1 MKKITALLLILCL
14 VCSCFSGCGKHE
26 EAPYVPT
33 GDAILLEGQDPE
45 DFIVEEESPPVTL
58 AYNPE
63 MSLNPLIGYSQNNR
77 VLFSL
82 IYQPLFTVN
91 SRREAEPIL
100 CSAFQVAP
108 SNMIYTCYIESSAKF
123 SDGSQVTAE
132 DVIASYQYAMANDYY
147 ESRFKY
153 YLAEVK
159 LSSDGSGV
167 TFMLNTPFENFPMLL
182 DVPIVRAEDVES
194 EHPLG
199 SGPYTFHG
207 SGLNASL
214 VKVPNWWPDA
224 ADKAAAEGSRKFHVH
239 VPVQA
244 NVIHLVTAETDSQV
258 RDEFEFGDV
267 SLVVANPLSD
277 SYADFRCDYELWN
290 VDSGVFLYVGCNVQW
305 SRYFN
310 DGFLRQKLTYAI
322 DRETIIQRYYNN
334 RAQLAT
340 LATSPSSIH
349 YNESLA
355 KNYGFEPLKFIDAIS
370 GWNIPADPDNP
381 GKKMTL
387 LVNSDDSARVRAAR
401 YIAACLTEYGLP
413 TGTLECS
420 GQNYEAVLRANNWD
434 IYLGQTRLPPNMDLS
449 EFFRNWGELSSGG
462 LPTDSLLDLCKDT
475 LENSG
480 NTQDLLKLIADD
492 GRIIPVLFGYHAVYA
507 ERGLFD
513 DLDPTRDNAF
523 YYSMGKTMIGI
534 QIDTVYE

>member
-1 MKKITALLLILCL
+1 MKKLTALLLSFCL
-14 VCSCFSGCGKHE
+14 LCSCFSGCGTAE
-26 EAPYVPT
+26 EEPYVPT

-82 IYQPLFTVN
+82 MYQGLFTVN
-91 SRREAEPIL
+91 SNYEAVPIL

-108 SNMIYTCYIESSAKF
+108 SNMIYTCYIEPNARF

-132 DVIASYQYAMANDYY
+132 DVIASYQYAMEHDYY
-147 ESRFKY
+147 KARFRY
-153 YLAEVK
+153 HLAEVK
-159 LSSDGSGV
+159 LSSDGTGV
-167 TFMLNTPFENFPMLL
+167 TFMLNTPYENFPMLL
-182 DVPIVRAEDVES
+182 DVPIVRAEDVEA

-214 VKVPNWWPDA
+214 NRVPNWW
-224 ADKAAAEGSRKFHVH
+224 ADVDI
-239 VPVQA
+239 PVRA
-244 NVIHLVTAETDSQV
+244 PVIHLVTAENDAQV

-267 SLVVANPLSD
+267 SLVVANPMSD

-290 VDSGVFLYVGCNVQW
+290 VDSGVFLYIGCNIGW
-305 SRYFN
+305 SKYFD
-310 DGFLRQKLTYAI
+310 DGYLRTKLTYAI

-340 LATSPSSIH
+340 LAISPSSPH
-349 YNESLA
+349 YNQTLA
-355 KNYGFEPLKFIDAIS
+355 ANYAFDPLKFIDAMS
-370 GWNIPADPDNP
+370 GWNIPKDPTQPD
-381 GKKMTL
+381 KKMVL

-420 GQNYEAVLRANNWD
+420 SQNYEAVLRANNWD

-449 EFFRNWGELSSGG
+449 EFFRPWGELRPGG
-462 LPTDSLLDLCKDT
+462 LENENILNMCKDT

-480 NTQDLLKLIADD
+480 TTYDLLKLIADD

-513 DLDPTRDNAF
+513 KLSPTRDNAF
-523 YYSMGKTMIGI
+523 YYSMGKTLLGI

>member
-1 MKKITALLLILCL
+1 MKKLTALLLSFCL
-14 VCSCFSGCGKHE
+14 LCSCLSGCGTVDQE
-26 EAPYVPT
+26 PYVPT

-45 DFIVEEESPPVTL
+45 DFVEEEESPPVTL

-82 IYQPLFTVN
+82 MYQGLFTVN
-91 SRREAEPIL
+91 SNQEAVPIL

-108 SNMIYTCYIESSAKF
+108 SNMIYTCYIEPNARF

-132 DVIASYQYAMANDYY
+132 DVIASYQYAMEHDYY
-147 ESRFKY
+147 EARFRY

-159 LSSDGSGV
+159 LSSDGTGV
-167 TFMLNTPFENFPMLL
+167 TFMLNTPYENFPMLL
-182 DVPIVRAEDVES
+182 DVPIVRAEDVEA

-199 SGPYTFHG
+199 SGPYTFQG

-214 VKVPNWWPDA
+214 NRVPNWW
-224 ADKAAAEGSRKFHVH
+224 ADVDI
-239 VPVQA
+239 PVRAQ
-244 NVIHLVTAETDSQV
+244 VIHLVTAENDAQV

-267 SLVVANPLSD
+267 SLVVANPMSD

-290 VDSGVFLYVGCNVQW
+290 VDSGVFLYLGCNVGW
-305 SRYFN
+305 SKYFN
-310 DGFLRQKLTYAI
+310 DGYLRTKLTYAI

-340 LATSPSSIH
+340 LAITPSSPH
-349 YNESLA
+349 YNQTLA
-355 KNYGFEPLKFIDAIS
+355 ANYAFDPLKFIDAMS
-370 GWNIPADPDNP
+370 GWNIPKDPAQPD
-381 GKKMTL
+381 KKMTL
-387 LVNSDDSARVRAAR
+387 LVNSDDSARLRAAR

-420 GQNYEAVLRANNWD
+420 GQNYEAVLQANNWD

-449 EFFRNWGELSSGG
+449 EFFRMWGNISSGG
-462 LPTDSLLDLCKDT
+462 MVNDTILEMCKDT

-480 NTQDLLKLIADD
+480 TTYDLLKLIADD
-492 GRIIPVLFGYHAVYA
+492 GRIIPVLFGYHTVYA

-513 DLDPTRDNAF
+513 SLSPTRDNAF
-523 YYSMGKTMIGI
+523 YYSMGKTLLGI